1 MSIRIFITVI
11 LMIILSQ
18 CIVTGQNY
26 HTRSNRALKYYD
38 QGKRDY
44 DLLYY
49 DRAETSLK
57 MAVREDEGF
66 YEAHLLLGQLYSDTG
81 DWEKSVT
88 HYRKAVSIDSLF
100 FVPALYALGRAEMR
114 TGRYTEARSNLE
126 AYLSNPKATPRLRT
140 EAEKMLASCR
150 FALSFPGSFFS
161 TEPVDVGDSVNTV
174 LDEYWPSV
182 TGDGQQ
188 LIFTREVKRAS
199 GYTRDRQED
208 FYLSRWANDGGY
220 WGLARNAGAP
230 LNTAG
235 NEGAQS
241 ISSDGRSMYFA
252 ACDRNDGYGRCDIYY
267 SFHDGTRWSPGSNV
281 GSPVNTVYWESQPS
295 ISPNGRMLLFVSN
308 RPGGLGGM
316 DIWYSVKGSDGRWGR
331 PVNPGK
337 IINTNGDEFS
347 PFIYFNSRTLY
358 FSSNGRETF
367 GGHDIYVT
375 NLNRDSTW
383 TTPENLGPS
392 VNTPAD
398 ETGLVIE
405 SSGRRAY
412 FSSIRDKNRGKDIF
426 YIDLPES
433 VRPEP
438 VSYFRGTVI
447 DKASGL
453 PIAARYELTDLS
465 SRIAVISSLTDSKGG
480 FFVCLPPGYSY
491 GLNVTAD
498 GYMIFSENF
507 DFEEG
512 YTSAEPY
519 TKTIALNKV
528 RQGEFMRMY
537 NVFYDTDSWELLDA
551 SMPELEMLLEF
562 LKINNT
568 VVVEIGG
575 HTDSDGTDEHNQ
587 VLSERR
593 AGSVRNYLIRRGIAS
608 DRLFAHGYGET
619 APIADNITPAGKRL
633 NRRTEITIL
642 SEGAIVSPQS
652 SVGNRQSK
660 SVGSRQL

>member
-1 MSIRIFITVI
+1 MKVRILITVM
-11 LMIILSQ
+11 LMVILSQ
-18 CIVTGQNY
+18 CAVTGQNY

-81 DWEKSVT
+81 DWEKAVT

-114 TGRYTEARSNLE
+114 TGRYSEAITNLE
-126 AYLSNPKATPRLRT
+126 AYIRNPKATAKLRT
-140 EAEKMLASCR
+140 EAGKMLASCR
-150 FALSFPGSFFS
+150 FALSFPGSLFP
-161 TEPVDVGDSVNTV
+161 TEPVNAGDSVNTS

-199 GYTRDRQED
+199 GYGRDRQED
-208 FYLSRWANDGGY
+208 FYISRWVNDGGY
-220 WGLARNAGAP
+220 WGQARSAGAP

-241 ISSDGRSMYFA
+241 ISSDGRSMYFT

-267 SFHDGTRWSPGSNV
+267 SFHDGTRWSPGTNI
-281 GSPVNTVYWESQPS
+281 GPPVNSVYWESQPS
-295 ISPNGRMLLFVSN
+295 ISPNGRMLFFVSN
-308 RPGGLGGM
+308 RPGGMGGM
-316 DIWYSVKGSDGRWGR
+316 DIWYSVRGSDGRWGK

-337 IINTNGDEFS
+337 TINTSGDEFS
-347 PFIYFNSRTLY
+347 PFIYFNSKTLY

-375 NLNRDSTW
+375 HLNRDSTW

-405 SSGRRAY
+405 SSGKRAY
-412 FSSIRDKNRGKDIF
+412 FSSIRDKSRGKDIF

-433 VRPEP
+433 VQPEP

-465 SRIAVISSLTDSKGG
+465 SRTAVISSLTDSKGG

-519 TKTIALNKV
+519 RKTIALNKV

-537 NVFYDTDSWELLDA
+537 NVFYDTDSWELLEA

-562 LKINNT
+562 LRINNT

-575 HTDSDGTDEHNQ
+575 HTDSDGSEEHNQ

-593 AGSVRNYLIRRGIAS
+593 AGSVRDYLIKRGISPA
-608 DRLFAHGYGET
+608 RIFAHGYGET
-619 APIADNITPAGKRL
+619 SPVADNISPAGKRL

-642 SEGAIVSPQS
+642 SEGTVDSPQS
-652 SVGNRQSK
+652 AVHSRQS
-660 SVGSRQL
+660 GLRTED